1 MKDKLNEIPLLY
13 DFYGQLLTPK
23 QREYLELYY
32 HHDLSLGEIGTEFSI
47 SRQAVYD
54 ILRRGEK
61 LLEEYEAELGIV
73 VRYQQERAKMA
84 EALGYLQKLKE
95 PSLADSSQEKLIQ
108 AVETIIKNLIEP

>member
-32 HHDLSLGEIGTEFSI
+32 HHDLSLGEIGEEFQI

-61 LLEEYEAELGIV
+61 ILQEYEAKLGLV
-73 VRYQQERAKMA
+73 ARYQREREKMIRVFS
-84 EALGYLQKLKE
+84 YLQQLKTQE
-95 PSLADSSQEKLIQ
+95 VPQEKLIQ
-108 AVETIIKNLIEP
+108 EIEEIIREFIEP

>member
-13 DFYGQLLTPK
+13 DFYGQLLTSK

-32 HHDLSLGEIGTEFSI
+32 HHDLSLGEIGEEFQI

-61 LLEEYEAELGIV
+61 ILEEYEAKLGLAA
-73 VRYQQERAKMA
+73 RYQREREKMVQIL
-84 EALGYLQKLKE
+84 EYLQQLKSE
-95 PSLADSSQEKLIQ
+95 TAPKEKLVDAIEEI
-108 AVETIIKNLIEP
+108 VKEFIEP